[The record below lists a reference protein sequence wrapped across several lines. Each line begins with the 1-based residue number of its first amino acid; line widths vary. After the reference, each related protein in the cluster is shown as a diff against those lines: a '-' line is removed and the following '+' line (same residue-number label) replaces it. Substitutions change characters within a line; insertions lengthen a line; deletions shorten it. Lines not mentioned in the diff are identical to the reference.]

1 MLRFTETVN
10 VELRREMLNAFNN
23 VNFLVGSAG
32 NDVNSV
38 GNLTSTAFGR
48 ITNAY
53 QDLSTTNDPG
63 GRVGQLVI
71 RVNF

>member
-1 MLRFTETVN
+1 M
-10 VELRREMLNAFNN
+10 
-23 VNFLVGSAG
+23 
-32 NDVNSV
+32 
-38 GNLTSTAFGR
+38 
-48 ITNAY
+48 TNAY

>member
-1 MLRFTETVN
+1 VN
-10 VELRREMLNAFNN
+10 N
-23 VNFLVGSAG
+23 
-32 NDVNSV
+32 V
-38 GNLTSTAFGR
+38 GNLTSSAFGR
-48 ITNAY
+48 MTNAY